1 MTDETKKDPCD
12 SFWEAIEKETGSYI
26 PPYIRNIL
34 KYHGFNSAM
43 SIKLLDDGDLD
54 DVELSVR
61 SGIMDNF
68 ASKDTSTDNSKEI
81 YGPFEAKEK
90 FSFLRGFRKVLVA
103 ISAYIRDKGSEN
115 VGNTMKLHNTVQS
128 SRQLFKRTVQGI
140 IFPMYHK
147 L

>member
-1 MTDETKKDPCD
+1 MTDETKKD

-43 SIKLLDDGDLD
+43 SFKLLDDGDLD

-68 ASKDTSTDNSKEI
+68 ASKDTSTDYLKEI

-90 FSFLRGFRKVLVA
+90 FPFFARIQKSFG
-103 ISAYIRDKGSEN
+103 
-115 VGNTMKLHNTVQS
+115 GNFHLH
-128 SRQLFKRTVQGI
+128 SR
-140 IFPMYHK
+140 
-147 L
+147 